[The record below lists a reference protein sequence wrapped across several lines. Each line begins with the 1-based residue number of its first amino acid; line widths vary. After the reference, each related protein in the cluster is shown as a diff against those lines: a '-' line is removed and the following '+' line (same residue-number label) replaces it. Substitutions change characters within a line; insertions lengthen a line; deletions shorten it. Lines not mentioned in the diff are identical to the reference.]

1 MHGYSTTTTTGADR
15 LMPGHGHGQLQLNPN
30 RSPMLSLPSARIR
43 DHYHEYPP
51 PPTSPQQV
59 NDDNSV
65 ISSSAAYGVG
75 GGGGGNRQQQQREG
89 YYTTPPVEKR
99 RLSIRKDNP
108 LPLNV
113 TAVKR
118 FLSRSPATTAAA
130 AASTREAENLQVI
143 RAKASA
149 SSSASPS
156 PSQQSSSSTKL
167 LMGLFGDSQSSQQQ
181 QGVKKV
187 KSRSAFS
194 EVLPCICR
202 QTSVS
207 CQSGESLLKT

>member
-130 AASTREAENLQVI
+130 ASTREAENLQVI